1 MGKTTRNR
9 SKSSSSK
16 RRKTLADHVA
26 NFPSVANED
35 RLFDSRPS
43 DYEAVDY
50 QNLESKVKFLLELR
64 NMTEWRLWPDESYIH
79 WGYIP
84 SPPSVI
90 LPGEQEVMSGQN
102 AEGHFAS
109 NGNNNLFATGATG
122 VVTWKIGDTGKKLA
136 VMYSL
141 PYHFDKWKNK
151 LTVAFVDGNQKIDK
165 IFCRRM
171 ICDIELGQCKEFGRN
186 GQLKP
191 IDHKSDKFHVIATMG
206 SSHHTRIK
214 IVLLPTNEQN
224 YAPAYLKE
232 VEVKEE
238 CGPNKVSPPST
249 SSFASDDTPVV
260 TPINKGD
267 NPNVTHNVSP
277 PPDTMVDDALA
288 SM

>member
-1 MGKTTRNR
+1 MGKTNRNR
-9 SKSSSSK
+9 SKSTSSK
-16 RRKTLADHVA
+16 RRKTLADHIA

-35 RLFDSRPS
+35 RRFDSRPS
-43 DYEAVDY
+43 LDDEAVDY
-50 QNLESKVKFLLELR
+50 QNLESEVKFLLELR

-90 LPGEQEVMSGQN
+90 LPGEKEVMSGQN

-122 VVTWKIGDTGKKLA
+122 VVSWKIGDTGKKLA

-141 PYHFDKWKNK
+141 PYSFDKWNNK

-171 ICDIELGQCKEFGRN
+171 ITDIELGQCKEFGKN

-224 YAPAYLKE
+224 YAAEYLKE

-238 CGPNKVSPPST
+238 SVPKRVSPPST
-249 SSFASDDTPVV
+249 SSFNPNDTP
-260 TPINKGD
+260 
-267 NPNVTHNVSP
+267 NVSP
-277 PPDTMVDDALA
+277 PPDTMVDDALS

>member
-26 NFPSVANED
+26 NFPSVANEEGD
-35 RLFDSRPS
+35 RLFGSRPS
-43 DYEAVDY
+43 DHEDVDY
-50 QNLESKVKFLLELR
+50 QNLESEVKFLLELR

-84 SPPSVI
+84 SPPTVI
-90 LPGEQEVMSGQN
+90 LPGEKDVMSGQN

-141 PYHFDKWKNK
+141 PYHFEKWHNK
-151 LTVAFVDGNQKIDK
+151 LTVAFIDGDQKIDK

-171 ICDIELGQCKEFGRN
+171 ICDIELGQCKEFGKN

-214 IVLLPTNEQN
+214 IVLMPTNEQN

-238 CGPNKVSPPST
+238 SVPNRVSPPST
-249 SSFASDDTPVV
+249 SSFTSDDTPIV
-260 TPINKGD
+260 TP
-267 NPNVTHNVSP
+267 NVAPNVSP

>member
-1 MGKTTRNR
+1 LWFIQLKMGKTTRNR

-16 RRKTLADHVA
+16 KRKTLADHVA

-43 DYEAVDY
+43 LDHEAVDY
-50 QNLESKVKFLLELR
+50 QNLESKVKFLLEVR

-84 SPPSVI
+84 SPPTVI
-90 LPGEQEVMSGQN
+90 LPGEKEVMSGQN

-141 PYHFDKWKNK
+141 PYDFDKWKNK

-171 ICDIELGQCKEFGRN
+171 ICDIELGQCKEFGKN

-224 YAPAYLKE
+224 YAPEYLKE
-232 VEVKEE
+232 AEVKEE
-238 CGPNKVSPPST
+238 CAPNRVSPPST
-249 SSFASDDTPVV
+249 SSFTPIV
-260 TPINKGD
+260 TPID
-267 NPNVTHNVSP
+267 TPNVSP

>member
-1 MGKTTRNR
+1 MGKTNRNR
-9 SKSSSSK
+9 SKSTSSK
-16 RRKTLADHVA
+16 RRKTPADHIA

-35 RLFDSRPS
+35 RRFDSRPS
-43 DYEAVDY
+43 LDDEAVDY
-50 QNLESKVKFLLELR
+50 QNLESEVKFLLELR

-90 LPGEQEVMSGQN
+90 LPGEKEVMSGQN

-122 VVTWKIGDTGKKLA
+122 VVSWKIGDTGKKLA

-141 PYHFDKWKNK
+141 PYSFDKWNNK

-171 ICDIELGQCKEFGRN
+171 ITDIELGQCKEFGKN

-224 YAPAYLKE
+224 YAAEYLKE

-238 CGPNKVSPPST
+238 SAPKRVSPPST
-249 SSFASDDTPVV
+249 SSFTPNDTP
-260 TPINKGD
+260 
-267 NPNVTHNVSP
+267 NVSP
-277 PPDTMVDDALA
+277 PPNTMVDDALS

>member
-35 RLFDSRPS
+35 RLFGSRPS
-43 DYEAVDY
+43 DHGDVDY
-50 QNLESKVKFLLELR
+50 QNLESEVKFLLELR

-84 SPPSVI
+84 SPPTVI
-90 LPGEQEVMSGQN
+90 LPGEKDVMSGQN

-141 PYHFDKWKNK
+141 PYHFDKWNNK
-151 LTVAFVDGNQKIDK
+151 LTVAFVDGDQKIDK

-171 ICDIELGQCKEFGRN
+171 ICDIELGQCKEFGKN

-191 IDHKSDKFHVIATMG
+191 IDHKSGEFHVIATMG

-214 IVLLPTNEQN
+214 IVLMPTNEQN
-224 YAPAYLKE
+224 YAPAYIKE

-238 CGPNKVSPPST
+238 SVPNRVSPPST
-249 SSFASDDTPVV
+249 SSFTSDDTPIV
-260 TPINKGD
+260 TP
-267 NPNVTHNVSP
+267 NVAPNVSP
-277 PPDTMVDDALA
+277 PPDTMVDAALA

>member
-1 MGKTTRNR
+1 M
-9 SKSSSSK
+9 
-16 RRKTLADHVA
+16 
-26 NFPSVANED
+26 
-35 RLFDSRPS
+35 
-43 DYEAVDY
+43 DY
-50 QNLESKVKFLLELR
+50 QNLESEVKFLLELR

-84 SPPSVI
+84 SPPTVI
-90 LPGEQEVMSGQN
+90 LPGEKEVMSGQN

-151 LTVAFVDGNQKIDK
+151 VTVAFVDGNQKIDK

-171 ICDIELGQCKEFGRN
+171 ICDIELGQCKEFGKN

-206 SSHHTRIK
+206 SSHHTTIK

-238 CGPNKVSPPST
+238 SVPNGVSPPST
-249 SSFASDDTPVV
+249 SSFTSDDTPIV
-260 TPINKGD
+260 TP
-267 NPNVTHNVSP
+267 NVAPNVSP